1 MVDASIIIPC
11 YNQGEFLKD
20 SVGSALAQTFKDC
33 EVMVVDDGSD
43 DEKTKA
49 AISKLPPQVRVLWTE
64 NRGLPAA
71 RNHGIAA
78 AAGEFICCLDADDM
92 LHRDYI
98 GRTVAALKGD
108 ASVEYGIVTTGVRNF
123 GVETGS
129 WRILGFDPV
138 RLLLGNCLHVAS
150 LFRKR
155 CWEEVGGYDETL
167 AGYQDWEFW
176 ISIVEK
182 GYKWACIEDELFLR
196 RCRAGSMLSC
206 SDTMR
211 DKLMTQI
218 VTKHLD
224 FYSRHMV
231 SIMVEAD
238 RANRQMA
245 AELSVLKRTR
255 AVRLADI
262 LAKSVS
268 SWRGLLLAPFRIAKL
283 CVPDLLKDKVKAR
296 ADRTAR

>member
-1 MVDASIIIPC
+1 MVDVSIIIPC

-33 EVMVVDDGSD
+33 EVIVVDDGSD
-43 DEKTKA
+43 DERTKA
-49 AISKLPPQVRVLWTE
+49 AISKLPPQVRVLRTE

-71 RNHGIAA
+71 RNHGIAV

-92 LHRDYI
+92 LHRNYVSA
-98 GRTVAALKGD
+98 TAAALKSDTSG
-108 ASVEYGIVTTGVRNF
+108 EYGIVTTGVRNF
-123 GVETGS
+123 GVETGT
-129 WRILGFDPV
+129 WRTSGFDTV

-176 ISIVEK
+176 ISIIEK
-182 GYKWACIEDELFLR
+182 GYKWVCIEDELFLR
-196 RCRAGSMLSC
+196 RCRTGSMLSR
-206 SDTMR
+206 SDAVR
-211 DKLMTQI
+211 RKLMTQI

-224 FYSRHMV
+224 LYNRNTV
-231 SIMVEAD
+231 GIMVEAD
-238 RANRQMA
+238 RANREMA
-245 AELSVLKRTR
+245 DELSALKRTR
-255 AVRLADI
+255 AVRFAEI

-268 SWRGLLLAPFRIAKL
+268 SWRDLLLAPFRIAKL
-283 CVPDLLKDKVKAR
+283 FVPDRLKDKVKAR
-296 ADRTAR
+296 SDRTAR